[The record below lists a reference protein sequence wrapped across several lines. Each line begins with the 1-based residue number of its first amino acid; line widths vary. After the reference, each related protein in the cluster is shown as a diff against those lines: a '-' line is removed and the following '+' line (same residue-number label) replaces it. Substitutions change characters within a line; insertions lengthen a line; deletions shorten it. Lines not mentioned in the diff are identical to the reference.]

1 MGVRSPLATAATM
14 AADAFTASL
23 ASFISGRLNQTGRS
37 LRAGASR
44 SAESQGWTVAV
55 LRHFYGLLDQLLGI
69 VLEQFIEKNCGRI
82 PASLGLAARISA
94 PAFRKF
100 CHVSKPE
107 FALNFSETVLE
118 LLPGPSAKLRLRKL
132 EAAKFL

>member
-1 MGVRSPLATAATM
+1 MAATM

-23 ASFISGRLNQTGRS
+23 ASFISGRSNQTGRS
-37 LRAGASR
+37 LRAGGKSLDT
-44 SAESQGWTVAV
+44 ESQGRAIAT
-55 LRHFYGLLDQLLGI
+55 LRHIYGLLDKLLG
-69 VLEQFIEKNCGRI
+69 VGLKQFIEKDGGRI